1 MITLSLYNG
10 HNAAACVM
18 KDGGI
23 LLNWE
28 LERFTRI
35 KHDYGYNQTFVDKTL
50 DHCELTMDDID
61 VIITNQKDFDRIP
74 PWKVPTTHTG
84 NKEVKF
90 KINGKPA
97 YAINHHLCHV
107 ASTYYTS
114 DFSTATII
122 TQDGAGDD
130 ENFSWAEARGNKIAN
145 FGTEYVKNVAGWW
158 SGITMNNYRMPRLHK
173 WDPGSGA
180 GKIMALAAYG
190 ETNPQLETKLEK
202 DLLLG
207 RDILYKTTLT
217 FTDPEGVAYNNDQDL
232 SDTSSALSQN
242 VAAALQ
248 SITEKEITK
257 IYKRI
262 YEKYPNENLCIA
274 GGVALNCVANTKVTS
289 SFKNLHC
296 PPFPNDTGLAV
307 GMALYHWHHILDNP
321 KSDYFFRPYLGP
333 RYKNEEV
340 LKLLTGPEKL
350 EVATALYLEGC
361 EYEPVTVE
369 NLTDVLC
376 NRDVVCLARGRSE
389 SGPRALGH
397 RSILCV
403 PDTKYGRDY
412 LNKKIKKREWYRPY
426 APIILDHAV
435 DEILDQ
441 NVVSPYMTMSA
452 TIKEEWRE
460 RLDAVN
466 HVDNSTRPQVI
477 RYEHEPFIYE
487 VLERVYE
494 RTGIPVLLNTSF
506 NLQEPIV
513 ETPHEALN
521 TFAKFGLDYLVL
533 HNYLVKRK

>member
-18 KDGGI
+18 KDGEI

-28 LERFTRI
+28 LERFSRI
-35 KHDYGYNQTFVDKTL
+35 KHDYGFNQAFLNKTL
-50 DHCELTMDDID
+50 DHCGLTMTWGPRNSDLTIDDID
-61 VIITNQKDFDRIP
+61 VIITNSQDFGRGTQ
-74 PWKVPTTHTG
+74 WGVPSTAG
-84 NKEVKF
+84 CREVEF
-90 KINGKPA
+90 KINGRQS

-107 ASTYYTS
+107 ASSYYTS
-114 DFSTATII
+114 SFSTATII
-122 TQDGAGDD
+122 THDAGGDIASDGSSA
-130 ENFSWAEARGNKIAN
+130 NLSWAEARGNKITN
-145 FGTEYVKNVAGWW
+145 FGTERVKKNIGGWW
-158 SGITMNNYRMPRLHK
+158 SGITMNNYRMPRLHA

-190 ETNPQLETKLEK
+190 KTDPQLETKLET
-202 DLLLG
+202 DLKLG
-207 RDILYKTTLT
+207 RQDHY
-217 FTDPEGVAYNNDQDL
+217 TDPHGVAFNNDQDL
-232 SDTSSALSQN
+232 SDTSSAISQN

-248 SITEKEITK
+248 SHTEREISG

-262 YEKYPNENLCIA
+262 YDQHPNENLCIA
-274 GGVALNCVANTKVTS
+274 GGIALNCVANTAVTS
-289 SFKNLHC
+289 SFTNLHC

-307 GMALYHWHHILDNP
+307 GMALYHWHHMLDNP
-321 KSDYFFRPYLGP
+321 KSNDFFLPYLGP
-333 RYKNEEV
+333 EYKDEEV
-340 LKLLTGPEKL
+340 FELLKG
-350 EVATALYLEGC
+350 YD
-361 EYEPVTVE
+361 YEPVTVE

-376 NRDVVCLARGRSE
+376 NRDVVCVARGRSE

-403 PDTKYGRDY
+403 PDSKYGRDY
-412 LNKKIKKREWYRPY
+412 LNEKIKKREWYRPY

-441 NVVSPYMTMSA
+441 KVVSPYMTMSA

-466 HVDNSTRPQVI
+466 HVDNTTRPQVL

-513 ETPHEALN
+513 ETPQEALK

-533 HNYLVKRK
+533 HNYLVKRI